1 MNQGAVLGLRRG
13 HFQRVPASSRR
24 LWAPLEG
31 GSLTI
36 QLPHRDTWAL
46 GLCTISTGPGAVC
59 VCVSLSSSKKESRGK
74 IPSLIAE
81 RAAFISTLPKLEF

>member
-59 VCVSLSSSKKESRGK
+59 VCVLVFLQKRK
-74 IPSLIAE
+74 
-81 RAAFISTLPKLEF
+81 